1 MKRLIF
7 TLTILIAGV
16 AWNSAQAETKDT
28 RAENPH
34 ELRIG
39 VGDCSI
45 YYAQRYTTPLPPPS
59 VPSAVVQYS
68 QRPLDGRHLSLIL
81 PNIFIDYQYR
91 VNSWFAAGVQVNT
104 IWDKGSDYI
113 FDDFVTDVRI
123 LDFTEGWVHVIPT
136 ATFTYFHRDWVNLY
150 SGIGVGYAMQLETKD
165 QTRNIWHTFA
175 AQATLLGIS
184 VGKNHWFGSFEAGA
198 LFTGRSFPDRCFNFS
213 VGYRF

>member
-1 MKRLIF
+1 MKRIIIIMTLLI
-7 TLTILIAGV
+7 
-16 AWNSAQAETKDT
+16 AWNSAQAETKET

-45 YYAQRYTTPLPPPS
+45 YYAQRYSTPVPPPV
-59 VPSAVVQYS
+59 VPSAEEIEDS
-68 QRPLDGRHLSLIL
+68 RHFDLIL

-104 IWDKGSDYI
+104 IWDKGTDYSYNRGAN
-113 FDDFVTDVRI
+113 DFQLI
-123 LDFTEGWVHVIPT
+123 DFTEGWLHVIPS
-136 ATFTYFHRDWVNLY
+136 ATFTYFHRNWVNLY
-150 SGIGVGYAMQLETKD
+150 SGIGVGYAMQLETKGD
-165 QTRNIWHTFA
+165 TRNVWHTFA

-184 VGKNHWFGSFEAGA
+184 VGKNHWFGTFEAGA
-198 LFTGRSFPDRCFNFS
+198 LFTGRSMPDRCFNFA

>member
-1 MKRLIF
+1 MKRIIF
-7 TLTILIAGV
+7 TLTILIACV
-16 AWNSAQAETKDT
+16 AWNTTLAETKET

-45 YYAQRYTTPLPPPS
+45 YYAQRYSPHPGGYVDAREFDVL
-59 VPSAVVQYS
+59 
-68 QRPLDGRHLSLIL
+68 L
-81 PNIFIDYQYR
+81 PNIFVEYQYR
-91 VNSWFAAGVQVNT
+91 VNSWLSAGLQVNAIGDVYSDIT
-104 IWDKGSDYI
+104 VGCWGSAIATYS
-113 FDDFVTDVRI
+113 
-123 LDFTEGWVHVIPT
+123 EGWLHVIPS
-136 ATFTYFHRDWVNLY
+136 ATFTYFSREWVNLY
-150 SGIGVGYAMQLETKD
+150 SGIGVGYAMQIESKNT
-165 QTRNIWHTFA
+165 TRNIWHTFA

>member
-1 MKRLIF
+1 MKRIIF

-16 AWNSAQAETKDT
+16 AWNSAQAESKET

-34 ELRIG
+34 ELRLG

-45 YYAQRYTTPLPPPS
+45 YYAQRFTTPVPPLVAPG
-59 VPSAVVQYS
+59 S
-68 QRPLDGRHLSLIL
+68 QEPENSSRLSLIL

-91 VNSWFAAGVQVNT
+91 VNSWLSAGVQVNT
-104 IWDKGSDYI
+104 IWDKG
-113 FDDFVTDVRI
+113 TDSYYNSGAKDV
-123 LDFTEGWVHVIPT
+123 LLVDFTEGWIHVIPT
-136 ATFTYFHRDWVNLY
+136 ATFTYFHREWVNLY
-150 SGIGVGYAMQLETKD
+150 SGIGVGYAMQIESKNR
-165 QTRNIWHTFA
+165 TRNLWHTFA

-198 LFTGRSFPDRCFNFS
+198 LFTGRSFPDRCFTFS

>member
-1 MKRLIF
+1 MKRIIF
-7 TLTILIAGV
+7 TLTILIAC
-16 AWNSAQAETKDT
+16 ATWNTTLAETKET

-45 YYAQRYTTPLPPPS
+45 YYAQRYSTPVPPPV
-59 VPSAVVQYS
+59 VPGAEEIGDS
-68 QRPLDGRHLSLIL
+68 RHFYLIL

-104 IWDKGSDYI
+104 IWDKGTNSHYTLGAK
-113 FDDFVTDVRI
+113 DFLLD
-123 LDFTEGWVHVIPT
+123 DFTEGWVHVIPS

-150 SGIGVGYAMQLETKD
+150 SGIGVGYAMQLETKGK
-165 QTRNIWHTFA
+165 TRNIWHTFA

-198 LFTGRSFPDRCFNFS
+198 LFTGRSFPDRCFNFA

>member
-1 MKRLIF
+1 MKRIIF
-7 TLTILIAGV
+7 IMTLVMACTI
-16 AWNSAQAETKDT
+16 WNSAQAETKET

-34 ELRIG
+34 ELRLG

-45 YYAQRYTTPLPPPS
+45 YYAQRYSPKAS
-59 VPSAVVQYS
+59 YVDARVF
-68 QRPLDGRHLSLIL
+68 DLIL
-81 PNIFIDYQYR
+81 PNIFVEYQYR
-91 VNSWFAAGVQVNT
+91 VNSWLSAGLQVNAIGDVYSDIT
-104 IWDKGSDYI
+104 VGSWELAIATYS
-113 FDDFVTDVRI
+113 
-123 LDFTEGWVHVIPT
+123 EGWVHVIPT

-184 VGKNHWFGSFEAGA
+184 VGKNHWFGTFEAGA
-198 LFTGRSFPDRCFNFS
+198 LFTGRSFPDRCFNFA

>member
-1 MKRLIF
+1 MKRIIIIMTLLIVCA
-7 TLTILIAGV
+7 T
-16 AWNSAQAETKDT
+16 WNSAQAETKET

-45 YYAQRYTTPLPPPS
+45 YYAQRYSPHPGSYVDAREFDVL
-59 VPSAVVQYS
+59 
-68 QRPLDGRHLSLIL
+68 L
-81 PNIFIDYQYR
+81 PNIFVGYQYR
-91 VNSWFAAGVQVNT
+91 VNNWFSAGVQVNT

-136 ATFTYFHRDWVNLY
+136 ATFTYFSKEWVNLY

-184 VGKNHWFGSFEAGA
+184 VGRDHWFGTFEAGA
-198 LFTGRSFPDRCFNFS
+198 LFTGRSFPDRCFNFA

>member
-1 MKRLIF
+1 MKRIIF
-7 TLTILIAGV
+7 TLTVLIACV
-16 AWNSAQAETKDT
+16 AWNTTLAETKET
-28 RAENPH
+28 RAVNPH

-45 YYAQRYTTPLPPPS
+45 YYAQRYSTPVPPPV
-59 VPSAVVQYS
+59 VPGAEEIGDS
-68 QRPLDGRHLSLIL
+68 RHFDLIL

-104 IWDKGSDYI
+104 IWDKG
-113 FDDFVTDVRI
+113 TDPHYNLGAKDV
-123 LDFTEGWVHVIPT
+123 LLVDFTEGWIHVIPS
-136 ATFTYFHRDWVNLY
+136 ATFTYFSREWVNLY
-150 SGIGVGYAMQLETKD
+150 SGIGVGYAMQIESKNRTHNL
-165 QTRNIWHTFA
+165 WHTFA

>member
-1 MKRLIF
+1 MKRIIF
-7 TLTILIAGV
+7 TLTILIACV
-16 AWNSAQAETKDT
+16 AWNTTLAETKET

-45 YYAQRYTTPLPPPS
+45 YYAQRYSTPVPPPV
-59 VPSAVVQYS
+59 VPGAEEIGDS
-68 QRPLDGRHLSLIL
+68 RHFDLIL

-91 VNSWFAAGVQVNT
+91 VNSWLAAGVQVNT
-104 IWDKGSDYI
+104 IWDKGTDYSCNRGAN
-113 FDDFVTDVRI
+113 DFQLI
-123 LDFTEGWVHVIPT
+123 DFTEGWIHVIPS
-136 ATFTYFHRDWVNLY
+136 ATFTYFSKEWVNLY
-150 SGIGVGYAMQLETKD
+150 SGIGVGYAMQIESKSRT
-165 QTRNIWHTFA
+165 NVWHTFA

-198 LFTGRSFPDRCFNFS
+198 LFTGRSFPDRCFTFS

>member
-1 MKRLIF
+1 MKRIIIIMTLLI
-7 TLTILIAGV
+7 
-16 AWNSAQAETKDT
+16 AWNSAQAETKEN

-45 YYAQRYTTPLPPPS
+45 YYAQRYSTSVPPPV
-59 VPSAVVQYS
+59 VPGAEEIGDS
-68 QRPLDGRHLSLIL
+68 RHFDLIL

-104 IWDKGSDYI
+104 IWDKGTDYS
-113 FDDFVTDVRI
+113 
-123 LDFTEGWVHVIPT
+123 
-136 ATFTYFHRDWVNLY
+136 YN
-150 SGIGVGYAMQLETKD
+150 YAMQLETKGD
-165 QTRNIWHTFA
+165 TRNVWHTFA

-184 VGKNHWFGSFEAGA
+184 VGKNHWFGTFEAGA
-198 LFTGRSFPDRCFNFS
+198 LFTGRSMPDRCFNFA

>member
-1 MKRLIF
+1 MKRIIF
-7 TLTILIAGV
+7 TLTVLIACV
-16 AWNSAQAETKDT
+16 AWNTTLAETKET
-28 RAENPH
+28 RAVNPH

-45 YYAQRYTTPLPPPS
+45 YYAQRYTTPVPPP
-59 VPSAVVQYS
+59 VPQDPDVEKVKKS
-68 QRPLDGRHLSLIL
+68 RHLSLIL

-91 VNSWFAAGVQVNT
+91 VNSWFAAGVQLNT
-104 IWDKGSDYI
+104 IWDKG
-113 FDDFVTDVRI
+113 TDPHYNPGAKDV
-123 LDFTEGWVHVIPT
+123 LLVDFTEGWLHVIPS
-136 ATFTYFHRDWVNLY
+136 ATFTYFSREWVNLY
-150 SGIGVGYAMQLETKD
+150 SGIGVGYAMQIETKNR
-165 QTRNIWHTFA
+165 TRNMWHTFA

>member
-1 MKRLIF
+1 MKRIIF
-7 TLTILIAGV
+7 TLTILIACV
-16 AWNSAQAETKDT
+16 AWNTILAETKET

-39 VGDCSI
+39 LGDCSI
-45 YYAQRYTTPLPPPS
+45 YYAQRYSTPVPPPV
-59 VPSAVVQYS
+59 VPGAEEIGDS
-68 QRPLDGRHLSLIL
+68 RHFDLIL

-91 VNSWFAAGVQVNT
+91 VNSWLAAGVQLNT
-104 IWDKGSDYI
+104 IWDKG
-113 FDDFVTDVRI
+113 TDPHYNSGAKDV
-123 LDFTEGWVHVIPT
+123 LLVDFTEGWLHVIPS
-136 ATFTYFHRDWVNLY
+136 ATFTYFSREWVNLY
-150 SGIGVGYAMQLETKD
+150 SGIGVGYAMQIESKNT
-165 QTRNIWHTFA
+165 TRNVWHTFA

>member
-1 MKRLIF
+1 MKRIIIIM
-7 TLTILIAGV
+7 TLLIAC
-16 AWNSAQAETKDT
+16 ATWNSAQAETKET

-34 ELRIG
+34 ELRLG

-45 YYAQRYTTPLPPPS
+45 YYAQRYSTPVPPPV
-59 VPSAVVQYS
+59 VPGAEEIGDS
-68 QRPLDGRHLSLIL
+68 RHFDLIL

-104 IWDKGSDYI
+104 IWDKGTDYSYNRGAN
-113 FDDFVTDVRI
+113 DFQLI
-123 LDFTEGWVHVIPT
+123 DFTEGWLHVIPS
-136 ATFTYFHRDWVNLY
+136 ATFTYFSREWVNLY
-150 SGIGVGYAMQLETKD
+150 SGIGVGYAMQIESKNT
-165 QTRNIWHTFA
+165 TRNIWHTFA

-198 LFTGRSFPDRCFNFS
+198 LFTGRSFPDRCFNFA

>member
-1 MKRLIF
+1 MKRIIIIMTLLI
-7 TLTILIAGV
+7 
-16 AWNSAQAETKDT
+16 AWNSAQAETKET

-45 YYAQRYTTPLPPPS
+45 YYAQRYSTPVPPPV
-59 VPSAVVQYS
+59 VPGAEEIGDS
-68 QRPLDGRHLSLIL
+68 RHFDLIL

-104 IWDKGSDYI
+104 IWDKG
-113 FDDFVTDVRI
+113 TDPHYNPGAKDV
-123 LDFTEGWVHVIPT
+123 LLVDFTEGWLHVIPS
-136 ATFTYFHRDWVNLY
+136 ATFTYFHRNWVNLY

-165 QTRNIWHTFA
+165 DTRNVWHTFA

-184 VGKNHWFGSFEAGA
+184 VGKNHWFGTFEAGA
-198 LFTGRSFPDRCFNFS
+198 LFTGRSMPDRCFNFA

>member
-1 MKRLIF
+1 MKRIIF
-7 TLTILIAGV
+7 IMTLVMACTI
-16 AWNSAQAETKDT
+16 WNSAQAETKET

-34 ELRIG
+34 ELRLG

-45 YYAQRYTTPLPPPS
+45 YYAQRYSTPVPPPV
-59 VPSAVVQYS
+59 VPGAEEIGDS
-68 QRPLDGRHLSLIL
+68 RHFDLIL

-104 IWDKGSDYI
+104 IWDKGTDYSYNRGAN
-113 FDDFVTDVRI
+113 DFQLI
-123 LDFTEGWVHVIPT
+123 DFTEGWLHVIPS
-136 ATFTYFHRDWVNLY
+136 ANFTYFHRDWVNLY
-150 SGIGVGYAMQLETKD
+150 SGIGVGYAMQLETKGD
-165 QTRNIWHTFA
+165 TRNIWHTFA

-198 LFTGRSFPDRCFNFS
+198 LFTGRSMPDRCFNFA

>member
-1 MKRLIF
+1 MKRIIF
-7 TLTILIAGV
+7 TLTILIACV
-16 AWNSAQAETKDT
+16 AWNTTLAETKET

-34 ELRIG
+34 ELRLG

-45 YYAQRYTTPLPPPS
+45 YYAQRYSTPVPPPV
-59 VPSAVVQYS
+59 VPGAEEIGDS
-68 QRPLDGRHLSLIL
+68 RHFDLIL
-81 PNIFIDYQYR
+81 PNIFVGYQYR
-91 VNSWFAAGVQVNT
+91 VNNWFSAGVQVNT

-113 FDDFVTDVRI
+113 FNDWVTDAPI

>member
-1 MKRLIF
+1 MKRIIF
-7 TLTILIAGV
+7 TLTILIACV
-16 AWNSAQAETKDT
+16 AWNTTLAETKET

-34 ELRIG
+34 ELRLG

-45 YYAQRYTTPLPPPS
+45 YYAQRYSTHPGSYVDAREFDVL
-59 VPSAVVQYS
+59 
-68 QRPLDGRHLSLIL
+68 L

-91 VNSWFAAGVQVNT
+91 VNNWFSAGVQVNT

-198 LFTGRSFPDRCFNFS
+198 LFTGRSFPDRCFTFS

>member
-1 MKRLIF
+1 MKRIIIIMTLLI
-7 TLTILIAGV
+7 
-16 AWNSAQAETKDT
+16 AWNSAQAETKET

-45 YYAQRYTTPLPPPS
+45 YYAQRYSTPVPPPV
-59 VPSAVVQYS
+59 VPSAEEIGDS
-68 QRPLDGRHLSLIL
+68 RHFDLIL

-104 IWDKGSDYI
+104 IWDKGTDYSYNRGAN
-113 FDDFVTDVRI
+113 DFQLI
-123 LDFTEGWVHVIPT
+123 DFTEGWLHVIPS
-136 ATFTYFHRDWVNLY
+136 ATFTYFHRNWVNLY
-150 SGIGVGYAMQLETKD
+150 SGIGVGYAMQLETKGD
-165 QTRNIWHTFA
+165 TRNVWHTFA

-184 VGKNHWFGSFEAGA
+184 VGKNHWFGTFEAGA
-198 LFTGRSFPDRCFNFS
+198 LFTGRSMPDRCFNFA

>member
-1 MKRLIF
+1 MKRIIF
-7 TLTILIAGV
+7 TLTILIACV
-16 AWNSAQAETKDT
+16 AWNTILAETKET

-39 VGDCSI
+39 LGDCSI
-45 YYAQRYTTPLPPPS
+45 YYAQRYSTPVPPPV
-59 VPSAVVQYS
+59 VPGAEEIGDS
-68 QRPLDGRHLSLIL
+68 RHFDLIL

-104 IWDKGSDYI
+104 IWDAGTDSHYNPGAKDVLLI
-113 FDDFVTDVRI
+113 DFA
-123 LDFTEGWVHVIPT
+123 EGWIHVIPS
-136 ATFTYFHRDWVNLY
+136 ATFTYFHKDWVNLY
-150 SGIGVGYAMQLETKD
+150 SGIGVGYAMQIETKHK
-165 QTRNIWHTFA
+165 TRNVWHTFA

-198 LFTGRSFPDRCFNFS
+198 LFTGRSFPDRCFNFA

>member
-1 MKRLIF
+1 MKRIIF
-7 TLTILIAGV
+7 IMTLVMACTI
-16 AWNSAQAETKDT
+16 WNSAQAETKET

-34 ELRIG
+34 ELRLG

-45 YYAQRYTTPLPPPS
+45 YYAQRYSPKAS
-59 VPSAVVQYS
+59 YVDARVF
-68 QRPLDGRHLSLIL
+68 DLIL
-81 PNIFIDYQYR
+81 PNIFVEYQYR
-91 VNSWFAAGVQVNT
+91 VNSWLSAGLQVNAIGDVYSDIT
-104 IWDKGSDYI
+104 VGSWELAIATYS
-113 FDDFVTDVRI
+113 
-123 LDFTEGWVHVIPT
+123 EGWVHVIPT

-184 VGKNHWFGSFEAGA
+184 VGRDHWFGTFEAGA
-198 LFTGRSFPDRCFNFS
+198 LFTGRSMPDRCFNFA

>member
-16 AWNSAQAETKDT
+16 AWNSAQAESKET

-34 ELRIG
+34 ELRLG

-45 YYAQRYTTPLPPPS
+45 YYAQRFTTPVPPLVAPG
-59 VPSAVVQYS
+59 S
-68 QRPLDGRHLSLIL
+68 QEPGNSRHLSLML

-104 IWDKGSDYI
+104 IWDKGTNSHYNPGAK
-113 FDDFVTDVRI
+113 DV
-123 LDFTEGWVHVIPT
+123 LLVDFTEGWLHVIPS
-136 ATFTYFHRDWVNLY
+136 ATFTYFHREWVNLY
-150 SGIGVGYAMQLETKD
+150 SGIGVGYAMQIGSKNR
-165 QTRNIWHTFA
+165 TRNLWHTFA
-175 AQATLLGIS
+175 AQATLLGIA

>member
-1 MKRLIF
+1 MKRIIF
-7 TLTILIAGV
+7 TLTILIACV
-16 AWNSAQAETKDT
+16 AWNTTLAETKET

-45 YYAQRYTTPLPPPS
+45 YYAQRYSTPVPPPV
-59 VPSAVVQYS
+59 VPGAEEIGDS
-68 QRPLDGRHLSLIL
+68 RHFDLIL

-104 IWDKGSDYI
+104 IWDKGTNSCYNPGAN
-113 FDDFVTDVRI
+113 DFRLV
-123 LDFTEGWVHVIPT
+123 DFTEGWLHVIPSV
-136 ATFTYFHRDWVNLY
+136 TFTYFSREWVNLY
-150 SGIGVGYAMQLETKD
+150 SGIGVGYAMQIESENT
-165 QTRNIWHTFA
+165 TRNIWHTFA